1 MLLKLTHY
9 YQVKII
15 KHLLE
20 RNFILA
26 LIWTLF
32 IAVSSLISSDKI
44 SDVQITIND
53 KIIHFL
59 FYFLFVLLWSFAL
72 NNSISKLKI
81 DLAILFSA
89 VFYGI
94 IMEVLQSIF
103 TSTRQADLYDVI
115 ANSIGAVTGLVLFR
129 LIRKS

>member
-1 MLLKLTHY
+1 M
-9 YQVKII
+9 
-15 KHLLE
+15 E